1 MPPHSGYHVVMLG
14 LRILA
19 IVFPV
24 FAIIGVG
31 WWYGRVKR
39 PDIGVTNQISMDVLV
54 PALVFAALASKDFDF
69 AHYWQLALA
78 GTVVILGSGLLA
90 WPVARLL
97 KVDAR
102 TFVPPMMFNNSG
114 NMGIPLIVLAFGE
127 AALGAAIILFL
138 VEMVLHFSMG
148 PYLLAHRMRLL
159 QLLKTPVMA
168 ATVAGVA
175 VSLSG
180 TVLPDPL
187 YAAIKMVGDAS
198 IPMLLFALGVRL
210 NQVSFRDWHIG
221 LASGIV
227 SPVTGVVMVLLVTPF
242 LDLDPAQQAILLV
255 FGALPPAVLNYLMA
269 EQYRQEPERVASIVL
284 LGNLAALIVMP
295 VVLVFAL
302 KS

>member
-1 MPPHSGYHVVMLG
+1 MLA
-14 LRILA
+14 LRILS

-24 FAIIGVG
+24 FAIIGIG
-31 WWYGRVKR
+31 YLYGRIKR

-69 AHYWQLALA
+69 AHYSQLALGGA
-78 GTVVILGSGLLA
+78 LVILGSGLLA
-90 WPVARLL
+90 WPVARVL

-102 TFVPPMMFNNSG
+102 TFVPPMMFSNSG
-114 NMGIPLIVLAFGE
+114 NMGIPLIVLAFGD

-148 PYLLAHRMRLL
+148 PYLLAHRMNLL

-168 ATVAGVA
+168 ATALGVA
-175 VSLSG
+175 VSLSN
-180 TVLPDPL
+180 TLLPDAL
-187 YAAIKMVGDAS
+187 YTAIKMLGDAS

-210 NQVSFRDWHIG
+210 NQVSFKDWHIG
-221 LASGIV
+221 AWSGV
-227 SPVTGVVMVLLVTPF
+227 VAPLTGIVMVLALLPF
-242 LDLDPAQQAILLV
+242 LDLDPVQQSILLV

-269 EQYRQEPERVASIVL
+269 EQYRQEPEKVASIVL

-295 VVLVFAL
+295 LVLVFAL
-302 KS
+302 D

>member
-1 MPPHSGYHVVMLG
+1 MLA
-14 LRILA
+14 LRILS

-24 FAIIGVG
+24 FAIIGIG
-31 WWYGRVKR
+31 YLYGRIKR

-69 AHYWQLALA
+69 MHYWQLALGGA
-78 GTVVILGSGLLA
+78 GVILGSGLLA

-97 KVDAR
+97 KVDVK

-114 NMGIPLIVLAFGE
+114 NMGIPLIVLAFGD

-148 PYLLAHRMRLL
+148 PYLLAHRMNLL

-168 ATVAGVA
+168 ATVLGVA

-180 TVLPDPL
+180 TVLPDAL
-187 YAAIKMVGDAS
+187 YTAIKMLGDAS

-210 NQVSFRDWHIG
+210 NQVSFKDWHIG
-221 LASGIV
+221 AWS
-227 SPVTGVVMVLLVTPF
+227 GVVAPLTGIAMVLMLAPF
-242 LDLDPAQQAILLV
+242 LDLDPLQQSILLV

-269 EQYRQEPERVASIVL
+269 EQYRQEPEQVASIVL
-284 LGNLAALIVMP
+284 LGNLSSLAVMP
-295 VVLVFAL
+295 IVLVFAL
-302 KS
+302 N

>member
-1 MPPHSGYHVVMLG
+1 MLA
-14 LRILA
+14 LRILS

-24 FAIIGVG
+24 FAIIGIG

-54 PALVFAALASKDFDF
+54 PALVFAALASKEFDF
-69 AHYWQLALA
+69 THYWQLALGGA
-78 GTVVILGSGLLA
+78 AVILGSGLLA

-97 KVDAR
+97 KVDAK

-148 PYLLAHRMRLL
+148 PYMLAHRMRLA
-159 QLLKTPVMA
+159 QLLKTPVMV
-168 ATVAGVA
+168 ATVLGVA

-180 TVLPDPL
+180 ANLPQPL
-187 YAAIKMVGDAS
+187 YTAIKMLGDAS

-221 LASGIV
+221 VASGIV
-227 SPVTGVVMVLLVTPF
+227 SPATGIIMVLLVSPF
-242 LDLDPAQQAILLV
+242 LDLDPQQQAILLV

-284 LGNLAALIVMP
+284 LGNLAALAVMP
-295 VVLVFAL
+295 LVLAFAL
-302 KS
+302 R

>member
-1 MPPHSGYHVVMLG
+1 MLA
-14 LRILA
+14 LRILS

-24 FAIIGVG
+24 FAIIGIG
-31 WWYGRVKR
+31 WWYGRAKR

-54 PALVFAALASKDFDF
+54 PALVFAALASKEFDF
-69 AHYWQLALA
+69 AHYWQLAA
-78 GTVVILGSGLLA
+78 GGAAVILGSGLLA

-127 AALGAAIILFL
+127 AALGAAVILFL

-148 PYLLAHRMRLL
+148 PYMLAHRMRLL
-159 QLLKTPVMA
+159 QLMKTPVMV
-168 ATVAGVA
+168 ATVLGVA

-180 TVLPDPL
+180 AVLPQAL
-187 YAAIKMVGDAS
+187 YTAIKMVGDAS

-210 NQVSFRDWHIG
+210 NQVSFKDWHIG

-227 SPVTGVVMVLLVTPF
+227 APATGIVMVLAVTPF
-242 LDLDPAQQAILLV
+242 IDLDPVQQAVLLL

-284 LGNLAALIVMP
+284 LGNLAALVVMP
-295 VVLVFAL
+295 VVLAFAL
-302 KS
+302 KG

>member
-1 MPPHSGYHVVMLG
+1 MLG
-14 LRILA
+14 LRILS

-24 FAIIGVG
+24 FAVIGIG

-54 PALVFAALASKDFDF
+54 PALVFSALASKAFDF
-69 AHYWQLALA
+69 AHYWQLALGGA
-78 GTVVILGSGLLA
+78 LVILGSGLLA
-90 WPVARLL
+90 WPLARLL
-97 KVDAR
+97 NVEAK

-148 PYLLAHRMRLL
+148 PYMLAHRMRLL

-168 ATVAGVA
+168 ATVLGVA

-180 TVLPDPL
+180 TSLPQPL
-187 YAAIKMVGDAS
+187 YAAIKMLGDAS

-210 NQVSFRDWHIG
+210 NQVSFKDWHIG
-221 LASGIV
+221 VASGIA
-227 SPVTGVVMVLLVTPF
+227 SPATGIVMVLLITPF
-242 LDLDPAQQAILLV
+242 LGLDPVQQSILLV

-284 LGNLAALIVMP
+284 LGNLAALAVMP
-295 VVLVFAL
+295 VVLAFAL
-302 KS
+302 R

>member
-1 MPPHSGYHVVMLG
+1 MLG

-24 FAIIGVG
+24 FAIIGLG
-31 WWYGRVKR
+31 WWYGRAKR
-39 PDIGVTNQISMDVLV
+39 PDLGAVNQISMDVLV

-69 AHYWQLALA
+69 ARYAPLAA
-78 GTVVILGSGLLA
+78 GGALVILGSGLLA

-97 KVDAR
+97 KIDAK

-127 AALGAAIILFL
+127 AALGAAVILFL
-138 VEMVLHFSMG
+138 VEMVLHFSIG

-168 ATVAGVA
+168 ATVLGVA
-175 VSLSG
+175 VSLAG
-180 TVLPDPL
+180 THLPQPL
-187 YAAIKMVGDAS
+187 YTAIKMVGDAS

-210 NQVSFRDWHIG
+210 NQVSFRDWRIG

-227 SPVTGVVMVLLVTPF
+227 APASGLVMVLLVSPF
-242 LDLDPAQQAILLV
+242 LDLDPVQQSILLV

-269 EQYRQEPERVASIVL
+269 EQYGQEPERVASIVL
-284 LGNLAALIVMP
+284 LGNLAALAVMP
-295 VVLVFAL
+295 AVLAFAL
-302 KS
+302 P

>member
-1 MPPHSGYHVVMLG
+1 MLG

-24 FAIIGVG
+24 FAIIGIG
-31 WWYGRVKR
+31 YWYGRAKR
-39 PDIGVTNQISMDVLV
+39 PDIGATNQISMDILV

-69 AHYWQLALA
+69 THYWRLALGA
-78 GTVVILGSGLLA
+78 ALVILGSGLLA
-90 WPVARLL
+90 WPVARML
-97 KVDAR
+97 KVDVK

-114 NMGIPLIVLAFGE
+114 NMGIPLVVLAFGA
-127 AALGAAIILFL
+127 AALPAAIILFL

-148 PYLLAHRMRLL
+148 PYLLAHRMNLL

-168 ATVAGVA
+168 ATVLGVA
-175 VSLSG
+175 VSLSN
-180 TVLPDPL
+180 TLLPDAL
-187 YAAIKMVGDAS
+187 YTAIKMLGDAS

-210 NQVSFRDWHIG
+210 NQVSFKDWHIG
-221 LASGIV
+221 AWSGV
-227 SPVTGVVMVLLVTPF
+227 VAPLTGVVMVLLITPF
-242 LDLDPAQQAILLV
+242 LGLDPVQQSILLV

-284 LGNLAALIVMP
+284 LGNLAALVVMP

-302 KS
+302 G

>member
-1 MPPHSGYHVVMLG
+1 MLA
-14 LRILA
+14 LRILS

-31 WWYGRVKR
+31 WWYGRAKR

-54 PALVFAALASKDFDF
+54 PALVFAALASKSFDF

-78 GTVVILGSGLLA
+78 GALVSLGSGLLA

-97 KVDAR
+97 KVEAK

-138 VEMVLHFSMG
+138 VEMVLHFSIG

-168 ATVAGVA
+168 ATVLGVA

-180 TVLPDPL
+180 ASLPQPL
-187 YAAIKMVGDAS
+187 YTAIKMLGDAS

-227 SPVTGVVMVLLVTPF
+227 SPATGIVMVLLVTPF
-242 LDLDPAQQAILLV
+242 LDLDPVQQSILLV

-284 LGNLAALIVMP
+284 LGNLAALLVMP
-295 VVLVFAL
+295 VVLAFAL
-302 KS
+302 R

>member
-1 MPPHSGYHVVMLG
+1 MLG

-78 GTVVILGSGLLA
+78 GAVVILGSGLLA

-148 PYLLAHRMRLL
+148 PYMLAHRMRLL

-221 LASGIV
+221 LASGIA
-227 SPVTGVVMVLLVTPF
+227 SPATGIVMVLLVAPF
-242 LDLDPAQQAILLV
+242 LDLDPTQQAILLV

-284 LGNLAALIVMP
+284 LGNLAALVVMP
-295 VVLVFAL
+295 IVLVFAL

>member
-1 MPPHSGYHVVMLG
+1 MLA
-14 LRILA
+14 LRILS

-24 FAIIGVG
+24 FAIIGIG
-31 WWYGRVKR
+31 YLYGRIKR

-69 AHYWQLALA
+69 AHYSQLALGGA
-78 GTVVILGSGLLA
+78 LVILGSGLLA
-90 WPVARLL
+90 WPVARVL

-102 TFVPPMMFNNSG
+102 TFVPPMMFSNSG
-114 NMGIPLIVLAFGE
+114 NMGIPLIVLAFGD

-148 PYLLAHRMRLL
+148 PYLLAHRMNLL

-168 ATVAGVA
+168 ATALGVA
-175 VSLSG
+175 VSLSN
-180 TVLPDPL
+180 TLLPDAL
-187 YAAIKMVGDAS
+187 YTAIKMLGDAS

-210 NQVSFRDWHIG
+210 NQVSFKDWHIG
-221 LASGIV
+221 AWSGV
-227 SPVTGVVMVLLVTPF
+227 VAPLTGIVMVLALLPF
-242 LDLDPAQQAILLV
+242 LDLDPVQQSILLV

-269 EQYRQEPERVASIVL
+269 EQYRQEPEKVASIVL

-295 VVLVFAL
+295 LVLAFAL
-302 KS
+302 D

>member
-1 MPPHSGYHVVMLG
+1 MPD

-24 FAIIGVG
+24 FAIIGIG

-39 PDIGVTNQISMDVLV
+39 PDIGVTNRISMDVLV
-54 PALVFAALASKDFDF
+54 PALVFAALASKEFDF
-69 AHYWQLALA
+69 AHYGQLAAA
-78 GTVVILGSGLLA
+78 GAAVVLGSGLLA

-127 AALGAAIILFL
+127 AAIGAAVILFL
-138 VEMVLHFSMG
+138 VEMVLHFSLG
-148 PYLLAHRMRLL
+148 PTLLGHRMRLL
-159 QLLKTPVMA
+159 QWLKTPVMA
-168 ATVAGVA
+168 ATILGVA
-175 VSLSG
+175 VSL
-180 TVLPDPL
+180 THTALPDPL
-187 YAAIKMVGDAS
+187 YTAIRMLGDAS

-210 NQVSFRDWHIG
+210 NQVTFRDWHIG

-227 SPVTGVVMVLLVTPF
+227 SPATGLIMVLVVTPF
-242 LDLDPAQQAILLV
+242 LDLDPTLQAILLV
-255 FGALPPAVLNYLMA
+255 FGALPPAVLNVLMA

-284 LGNLAALIVMP
+284 LSNLASLAVMP
-295 VVLVFAL
+295 AVLAFAL
-302 KS
+302 P